1 MIERRDPSAESNR
14 LWRAGS
20 REIRLD
26 RPIVVGILNVTPDS
40 FSDGGNFFDLDA
52 AIAHASKMIDD
63 GADIIDIGG
72 ESTRSGAAGVRE
84 TEESRRVF
92 PVVSAIREAW
102 PNLPISIDTTKAS
115 VAAEAIDAGA
125 DIVNDVSAMRFDYE
139 MPGVVASNSS
149 GVILMHSRGSLEEM
163 ATYAHAVYLPDVT
176 GEVIEQL
183 RERILV
189 AEDSGIGRERI
200 CIDPGFGFAKTGDH
214 SRKVLRELDRIVALG
229 YPVIAGPSRKRFVSE
244 RSDGADVTLE
254 DRDAGTVA
262 ACVMALERGAMLFR
276 VHNVRAT
283 RRALDVAWSALH
295 ATTG

>member
-1 MIERRDPSAESNR
+1 MIEARDPSAESNR

-26 RPIVVGILNVTPDS
+26 RPIVIGILNVTPDS
-40 FSDGGNFFDLDA
+40 FSDGGNFFALDA
-52 AIAHASKMIDD
+52 AVSHAARMLGD

-72 ESTRSGAAGVRE
+72 ESTRPGAAGVRE
-84 TEESRRVF
+84 TEESRRVA
-92 PVVSAIREAW
+92 PVVRAIREAW
-102 PNLPISIDTTKAS
+102 PDVPISIDTTKAT

-139 MPGVVASNSS
+139 MPAVVAQSGS

-176 GEVIEQL
+176 GEVIGQL
-183 RERILV
+183 QERILV
-189 AEDSGIGRERI
+189 AEDSGIPRGRI
-200 CIDPGFGFAKTGDH
+200 CIDPGFGFSKTGDH

-229 YPVIAGPSRKRFVSE
+229 FPVVAGPSRKRFVSE
-244 RSDGADVTLE
+244 RADGKDVTLE

-276 VHNVRAT
+276 VHNVRAA
-283 RRALDVAWSALH
+283 RRALDVAWEALH
-295 ATTG
+295 VTTG

>member
-1 MIERRDPSAESNR
+1 VIEKRDQSAESNR

-40 FSDGGNFFDLDA
+40 FSDGGNFFDPDA
-52 AIAHASKMIDD
+52 ALAHASRMIGD

-72 ESTRSGAAGVRE
+72 ESTRPGAVGVRQN
-84 TEESRRVF
+84 EESRRVH
-92 PVVSAIREAW
+92 PVVRAIREAL
-102 PNLPISIDTTKAS
+102 PDVPISIDTTKAS

-139 MPGVVASNSS
+139 MPAVVAQTRS
-149 GVILMHSRGSLEEM
+149 GLILMHSRGSLEEM

-189 AEDSGIGRERI
+189 AEDSGVARERI
-200 CIDPGFGFAKTGDH
+200 CIDPGFGFSKTGEH
-214 SRKVLRELDRIVALG
+214 SKKVLLELDRIVALG
-229 YPVIAGPSRKRFVSE
+229 YPVVAGPSRKRFVSE
-244 RSDGADVTLE
+244 RSDNADVTLE

-276 VHNVRAT
+276 VHNVRAA
-283 RRALDVAWSALH
+283 RRALDVAWSVLT
-295 ATTG
+295 ATTD